1 MCMKQSLRATFV
13 ILAACGTAI
22 GTSGCQS
29 SRIGNLPKL
38 SDVRLSQM
46 PGLKWMGR
54 LRGDQPKKELADT
67 TSSTLPST
75 STNPSP
81 TTSATPNNSWVST
94 QPPQNQPNGSYP
106 TTAQANAG
114 YGVNTAGG
122 YYTGPYNTSSATA
135 SYTGTVPGSSPGPQ
149 NGFYSTA
156 PGPQPPVNQ
165 QGVYTADTR
174 SATSTPPYRASAD
187 PYNPN
192 PNYGTYAP
200 NSYGAAGAP
209 TGSGYSSPTHRNVSG
224 TTEGSLGQGIP
235 ESRYTAPS
243 HNGQNAT
250 NPANNSY
257 GVPSNTPPTTSASL
271 SGPAHS
277 VYGQVPSPGS
287 QPAYGQV
294 PSPGSQPVSGTYPST
309 TPYGQPSSSYGTTSN
324 ANTSQSNAATVV
336 SPALTDNRP
345 WRPGST
351 SNYQPA
357 ATPNGTANGNV
368 VMPANYSSSQLPGG
382 STYKP
387 APSQAATP
395 YTPTGPN
402 TN

>member
-54 LRGDQPKKELADT
+54 LRGDQPKKELADA

-135 SYTGTVPGSSPGPQ
+135 SYTGTAPGSSPGPQ

-200 NSYGAAGAP
+200 NSYGTAGAP
-209 TGSGYSSPTHRNVSG
+209 TGNGYSPPTHRNVSG

-243 HNGQNAT
+243 HSGQNAT
-250 NPANNSY
+250 NPANYNYGTNNSY
-257 GVPSNTPPTTSASL
+257 GVPNNTPPTTSASL

-287 QPAYGQV
+287 QP
-294 PSPGSQPVSGTYPST
+294 VSGTYPST
-309 TPYGQPSSSYGTTSN
+309 TSHGQPSSSYGTSSN
-324 ANTSQSNAATVV
+324 VDTSQSNAAPVV
-336 SPALTDNRP
+336 SPTLNNNRP

-357 ATPNGTANGNV
+357 AAPNGTANGNP
-368 VMPANYSSSQLPGG
+368 VMPANYSSSQSAGG
-382 STYKP
+382 STYQP
-387 APSQAATP
+387 APAQAATP

-402 TN
+402 SN

>member
-1 MCMKQSLRATFV
+1 M
-13 ILAACGTAI
+13 
-22 GTSGCQS
+22 
-29 SRIGNLPKL
+29 
-38 SDVRLSQM
+38 
-46 PGLKWMGR
+46 
-54 LRGDQPKKELADT
+54 
-67 TSSTLPST
+67 
-75 STNPSP
+75 
-81 TTSATPNNSWVST
+81 
-94 QPPQNQPNGSYP
+94 
-106 TTAQANAG
+106 
-114 YGVNTAGG
+114 
-122 YYTGPYNTSSATA
+122 
-135 SYTGTVPGSSPGPQ
+135 
-149 NGFYSTA
+149 
-156 PGPQPPVNQ
+156 NQ

-174 SATSTPPYRASAD
+174 SATSTPPYGASAD

-243 HNGQNAT
+243 HSGQNAT

-277 VYGQVPSPGS
+277 V
-287 QPAYGQV
+287 YGQV